1 MDEYVLREKE
11 AISQSAANH
20 TATIRNLN
28 ADKEETEQRIE
39 LERNKER
46 EMLDSEW
53 KRVGVCTVGT
63 SCCYWWW

>member
-20 TATIRNLN
+20 TSTIRNLN

-39 LERNKER
+39 MERARER
-46 EMLDSEW
+46 EMLDSELP
-53 KRVGVCTVGT
+53 RLGHQL
-63 SCCYWWW
+63 